1 MYVLHASD
9 EALQALYE
17 YETLSGNEV
26 RDIVNGKDI
35 LRIPEMEEEEE
46 EPVTEEESPIVNVS
60 EEEVSNGAMPES
72 ENNKE

>member
-1 MYVLHASD
+1 M
-9 EALQALYE
+9 
-17 YETLSGNEV
+17 SGNEV

-35 LRIPEMEEEEE
+35 LRIPKMEEEEE

-60 EEEVSNGAMPES
+60 EKEVSNGAMPES

>member
-1 MYVLHASD
+1 MPTCYID
-9 EALQALYE
+9 EEIVWQSIQCLDKAI
-17 YETLSGNEV
+17 ETAF
-26 RDIVNGKDI
+26 
-35 LRIPEMEEEEE
+35 PPMEEEEE

>member
-1 MYVLHASD
+1 M
-9 EALQALYE
+9 
-17 YETLSGNEV
+17 
-26 RDIVNGKDI
+26 
-35 LRIPEMEEEEE
+35 PEMEEEEE